1 MNPVISLKDIAV
13 SYNRSGN
20 IFKKKSYYEALK
32 SVSFDIY
39 QGETLGIIG
48 RNGAGKSTLL
58 RLIADVI
65 LPDKGKIVN
74 HGVSVS
80 LLALQTGFDLDLN
93 GHDNAIISGMLQG
106 SSRRKVEEKL
116 DEIQEYSELGDFFF
130 EPVRT
135 YSTGMRARL
144 GFSVST
150 LVSPDVLLI
159 DEVLGVGDK
168 YFRQKAEKTMLTKMQ
183 SQQTVVLVSHS
194 HHQIAQLCDRAI
206 LIDEG
211 ISVISG
217 VPHDVLD
224 IYEARLNASSTG

>member
-80 LLALQTGFDLDLN
+80 LLALQTGFD
-93 GHDNAIISGMLQG
+93 
-106 SSRRKVEEKL
+106 
-116 DEIQEYSELGDFFF
+116 
-130 EPVRT
+130 
-135 YSTGMRARL
+135 
-144 GFSVST
+144 
-150 LVSPDVLLI
+150 
-159 DEVLGVGDK
+159 
-168 YFRQKAEKTMLTKMQ
+168 
-183 SQQTVVLVSHS
+183 
-194 HHQIAQLCDRAI
+194 
-206 LIDEG
+206 
-211 ISVISG
+211 
-217 VPHDVLD
+217 
-224 IYEARLNASSTG
+224 